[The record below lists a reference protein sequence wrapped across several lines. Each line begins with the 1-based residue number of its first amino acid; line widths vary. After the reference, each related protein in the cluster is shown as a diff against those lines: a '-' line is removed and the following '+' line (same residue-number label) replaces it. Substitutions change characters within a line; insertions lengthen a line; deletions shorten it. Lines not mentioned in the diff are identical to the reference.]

1 MARLSDHEELET
13 QLTRLVNF
21 LRVSAIGFS
30 GIAIIAAAVDRTV
43 LGGSLGLYHLVLG
56 CLAASGAALGYAG
69 HRVARVLLLGDTKSL
84 PISLN
89 QIDD

>member
-13 QLTRLVNF
+13 QLTRLANF
-21 LRVSAIGFS
+21 LRVMAIGFL
-30 GIAIIAAAVDRTV
+30 GIAIIAAVVDRSV
-43 LGGSLGLYHLVLG
+43 LGSGLGLYHLVLG
-56 CLAASGAALGYAG
+56 CLAASGIALGYAG
-69 HRVARVLLLGDTKSL
+69 HRVARILLLGDTKSI